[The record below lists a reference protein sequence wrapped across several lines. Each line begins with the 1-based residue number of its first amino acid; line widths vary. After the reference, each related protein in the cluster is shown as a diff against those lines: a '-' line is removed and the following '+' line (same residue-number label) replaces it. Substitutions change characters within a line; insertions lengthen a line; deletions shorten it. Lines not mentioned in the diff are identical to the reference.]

1 MSLTSKISIRRSEE
15 RGHASHDWLE
25 SYHTFSFANYY
36 DHEYMGFRS
45 LRVINED
52 RIAPL
57 GGFPTHPH
65 RDMEIFSYVVEGE
78 LAHKDSMGNERRIK
92 RGEIQVM
99 SAGSG
104 VTHSEFNPSPEVTTH
119 MLQVWIMPKQ
129 HDLPP
134 RYTEWQPT
142 PQSSTAAKTLLI
154 SESGREGS
162 ASIAQDADVWK
173 LQLAANE
180 SVSHR
185 LVAGRGA
192 WLQVVRGQLSIGG
205 EILNP
210 GDAFSTERRE
220 TLEFEATGKGLE
232 ALLFDLA

>member
-1 MSLTSKISIRRSEE
+1 MIQTKRFSIRRSEE
-15 RGHASHDWLE
+15 RGHASHDWLD

-36 DHEYMGFRS
+36 DHEHMGFRS

-65 RDMEIFSYVVEGE
+65 RDMEIFSYLVEGE

-104 VTHSEFNPSPEVTTH
+104 VTHSEFNPSPNETTH
-119 MLQVWIMPKQ
+119 MLQIWIMPKQ
-129 HDLPP
+129 RDLPP

-142 PQSSTAAKTLLI
+142 PQTSTAAKTLLI
-154 SESGREGS
+154 SESGRDGS
-162 ASIAQDADVWK
+162 ADIAQDADVWK
-173 LQLAANE
+173 LQLAAHEN
-180 SVSHR
+180 VAHP
-185 LVAGRGA
+185 LIAGRGV
-192 WLQVVRGQLSIGG
+192 WLQVIRGQVSIGG
-205 EILNP
+205 NTLKA
-210 GDAFSTERRE
+210 GDAISTELPG
-220 TLEFEATGKGLE
+220 TLELQAAEEGLE
-232 ALLFDLA
+232 ALLFDLG